1 MLGVTGQLGREICR
15 KLGPAAVPLHR
26 NTANLNNSRQL
37 RTALITLRP
46 DVVINCAA
54 WTDVDAAEGSPEA
67 CHAVNAYAV
76 RQLAT
81 SCNDISATFVQLS
94 TDYVYGGTKNRVVPY
109 AEADLASPVN
119 TYGESKLAG
128 EIAASQAKKNLII
141 RTSGL
146 YSVSDRGPV
155 RGRNFADTMLCLA
168 RDKRDVKIV
177 GDQHCTPSFVPHVAD
192 GILDLLLK
200 QSRGLFHV
208 VNTGSTTWHG
218 FASALFQAA
227 GISVTTQKITSDQFP
242 AAALRP
248 LFSVLSTDKFVASTG
263 RSLPDWRTG
272 IAEYIKSMKPHLSR
286 MERVA

>member
-1 MLGVTGQLGREICR
+1 MLGVTGQLGQEICR

-26 NTANLNNSRQL
+26 NTADLNNFGKL
-37 RTALITLRP
+37 HTALITLRP

-119 TYGESKLAG
+119 TYGASKLAG
-128 EIAASQAKKNLII
+128 EIAASQAKKNLIVG
-141 RTSGL
+141 TSGL
-146 YSVSDRGPV
+146 YSVSNRGPV

-218 FASALFQAA
+218 FACALFQAA
-227 GISVTTQKITSDQFP
+227 GVSVTTQKITSDQFP
-242 AAALRP
+242 AAAPRP